1 MVLLRVFGHGGFNTC
16 CGFGFHQSGET
27 GVNAYFVLG
36 LLWTFV
42 GFVPHRPLRYT
53 HVVGQT
59 DWYTCGAA
67 AVATLLTY
75 YYGDSATEGEILKV
89 AIEETKKSGKDP
101 LKGLTALSLKRALEK
116 RGYRVKAYRVN
127 LEQLADYFRRGGL
140 PVVGHVTKPELHFL
154 VIAGI
159 VDPPYGGPSQALLA
173 DPSWGRRIV
182 PLEAL
187 VTEKGFSGV
196 ILLAI
201 PKTKAQL
208 KEVKARQAQ
217 ELAWAR
223 SELAR
228 LAALRARLP

>member
-1 MVLLRVFGHGGFNTC
+1 MATSTVATQRVANSSLKRQVFAILLSLSALAAAGG
-16 CGFGFHQSGET
+16 SS
-27 GVNAYFVLG
+27 Y
-36 LLWTFV
+36 
-42 GFVPHRPLRYT
+42 RPLRYT

-75 YYGDSATEGEILKV
+75 YYGDPTTEEEVLKV
-89 AIEETKKSGKDP
+89 AIKETERSGKDP
-101 LKGLTALSLKRALEK
+101 LKGLTALSLKRTLEQ
-116 RGYRVKAYRVN
+116 RGYPVKAYRVN
-127 LEQLADYFRRGGL
+127 LTQLADYFRRGGL
-140 PVVGHVTKPELHFL
+140 PVIGHVTKPQLHFL
-154 VIAGI
+154 VIAGL
-159 VDPPYGGPSQALLA
+159 VDPPYGGPPQVLLA

-201 PKTKAQL
+201 PKTQAQL
-208 KEVKARQAQ
+208 KKAKALQAK
-217 ELAWAR
+217 ERAWAR
-223 SELAR
+223 AELLR